1 MDIVSHTI
9 KFKHMQFNKTYLRL
23 YILTKVKEIQE
34 DADHLDISN
43 PTNVSRAFEL
53 QGKLELLKEIFEDLN
68 LEHKPDEKVIFHD
81 QI

>member
-1 MDIVSHTI
+1 M
-9 KFKHMQFNKTYLRL
+9 TYLRL

-34 DADHLDISN
+34 EADRIDISDMSK
-43 PTNVSRAFEL
+43 VSKAFEL

-68 LEHKPDEKVIFHD
+68 LEVASKDKIVYHD